1 MQNLIQTLVT
11 GLLLGGVIALLSSG
25 LTLIF
30 GVMRVVNFAQG
41 EFVMLG
47 MYLAFWLVSAVGIG
61 YLQLLTPLVFV
72 VFSALG
78 LLVYM
83 GSMQFVTGANFEG
96 ARGQDA
102 QLILTLGL
110 SLVLQ
115 NLALMLFTAKPVML
129 TSSFDRAWDFAGI
142 LFNKPRTLGFF
153 VAAVAIA
160 GLMVF
165 LSRTPYGRVLRAT
178 ADDAGAAVYM
188 GIDVSRVHALAFS
201 IGLGLAGVGG
211 AILASFYPMQ
221 PYVGEDFIVLMFVAV
236 VLGGLGSVGGAV
248 LGGLAIGVTQALTP
262 LVLPLALQNI
272 GVFIIFLLVLF
283 LRPQG
288 IFGKRARV

>member
-1 MQNLIQTLVT
+1 MEMLGQTLIT
-11 GLLLGGVIALLSSG
+11 GLLVGAVIALLSSG

-47 MYLAFWLVSAVGIG
+47 MYLALFLTSIVGVG
-61 YLQLLTPLVFV
+61 YLQLLSPLIFV
-72 VFSALG
+72 AFSLVG
-78 LLVYM
+78 LVVYLI
-83 GSMQFVTGANFEG
+83 SMKHVTGVKFSG
-96 ARGQDA
+96 GRGHDA

-115 NLALMLFTAKPVML
+115 NLALMIFGSKPHL
-129 TSSFDRAWDFAGI
+129 LSSSFSGAWEVGGM
-142 LFNKPRTLGFF
+142 LLNKPRTLGFG

-160 GLMVF
+160 TLLWF
-165 LSRTPYGRVLRAT
+165 LTFTRYGRVMRAT
-178 ADDAGAAVYM
+178 ADDVEAAAYM

-201 IGLGLAGVGG
+201 IGVGLAGVGG

-236 VLGGLGSVGGAV
+236 VLGGLGSVTGA
-248 LGGLAIGVTQALTP
+248 LAGGLVIGITQAVTP
-262 LVLPLALQNI
+262 LLLPLDLQNS
-272 GVFIIFLLVLF
+272 GVFIIFLTVLF

-288 IFGKRARV
+288 MFGRQVRV